1 MLNKNNF
8 FLITI
13 FCISI
18 GLISY
23 FTVSHIKSI
32 RELKELANEVPEFVP
47 TTFLDLNDENVV
59 EEILQK
65 IEKYKSLESN
75 QIRHF
80 SLSEIEEKEKNSKK
94 LRNLVDANTFEDVG
108 LIDPMTESY
117 YYIMEWM
124 AKKMRQY
131 TSSIILYPYGF
142 NYSYLDENKT
152 TQTREFKQ
160 GAFISLNSS
169 ELPEFQN
176 LGFRTNG
183 TFSAQKA
190 KAVFD
195 TDIAILSIDN
205 IKKTYKEDCFQDGV
219 DWSSFFSHILRG
231 STLYNYL
238 EFLKAKEK
246 ETSRTFVTRINETE
260 VINGYLLNEGLPRF
274 GILIIP
280 DYQLGTDDIIKSKLG
295 QKGIQNII
303 EYFNKGGRIVVD
315 GKSGTLLEDF
325 GLMDKG
331 VYNRSKLLSKNHP
344 DRDAPTTG
352 CLDTLRK
359 KYSQEENDFAKQF
372 ICFYYTRHRYLPLAS
387 SFKSVKSDSKY
398 TPLIYLDTSNQY
410 LVTTNVEDGLTYNLT
425 EEDKKYNPLLLYRE
439 NDMNGQIYVLN
450 YNPIYEGSYSYIN
463 LNIIT
468 LALSKDLFLTSK
480 VKMDINSNHNKD
492 LPIPAGESGFLL
504 KVNTIIHNLND
515 KNIENAIVYIFLP
528 EHFGW
533 SEKPSKCEKKV
544 L

>member
-1 MLNKNNF
+1 MPSKNNI

-13 FCISI
+13 FSISI

-23 FTVSHIKSI
+23 FTISHIKSI
-32 RELKELANEVPEFVP
+32 RELKELANEVPEFIP
-47 TTFLDLNDENVV
+47 TTFLYLNDENIA

-80 SLSEIEEKEKNSKK
+80 SLSEIEEEKNSQK
-94 LRNLVDANTFEDVG
+94 LRNLADANIFEDVG
-108 LIDPMTESY
+108 LIDPLTESY

-124 AKKMRQY
+124 AKKMRQF
-131 TSSIILYPYGF
+131 TSSIILYPYSF

-152 TQTREFKQ
+152 TQTKEFRQ

-169 ELPEFQN
+169 ELPEFEN

-190 KAVFD
+190 IAVFD

-205 IKKTYKEDCFQDGV
+205 IKKNYKEDCFQDGI
-219 DWSSFFSHILRG
+219 DWSSFFSYCLRG
-231 STLYNYL
+231 STLFNYL
-238 EFLKAKEK
+238 EFLKSKEK

-260 VINGYLLNEGLPRF
+260 VINGNLLNDGLPRF

-303 EYFNKGGRIVVD
+303 EYFNRGGKIIVD

-331 VYNRSKLLSKNHP
+331 VYNRSKLLSNNQP
-344 DRDAPTTG
+344 DREVSHIG
-352 CLDTLRK
+352 CENTFRK

-372 ICFYYTRHRYLPLAS
+372 ICFSITKSKFFILAS
-387 SFKSVKSDSKY
+387 SFKSVKRDSKY
-398 TPLIYLDTSNQY
+398 IPLVYLDTNNEY
-410 LVTTNVEDGLTYNLT
+410 LVTTNVDDGLTYNLT
-425 EEDKKYNPLLLYRE
+425 EEDKKYNPLILYRE
-439 NDMNGQIYVLN
+439 NDMNGQILVLN
-450 YNPIYEGSYSYIN
+450 YNPVHEGGYTNLN

-468 LALSKDLFLTSK
+468 YALSKDLYITSK
-480 VKMDINSNHNKD
+480 VKMDINSGHNKD

-504 KVNTIIHNLND
+504 NVTTIIHNLND
-515 KNIENAIVYIFLP
+515 KYGKFHNIYIFI
-528 EHFGW
+528 
-533 SEKPSKCEKKV
+533 
-544 L
+544 